1 MTLQIECSGAPGQHY
16 CTKDSLA
23 GVVGL
28 YIGNALGRETL
39 SVFTCSV
46 YTCCGCQL
54 MAFGT
59 C

>member
-16 CTKDSLA
+16 CANDSLA

-46 YTCCGCQL
+46 YIPVVVVS
-54 MAFGT
+54 
-59 C
+59 